1 MLYQIKLPF
10 KNFSVEFTR
19 VSFDCLGYFKTWCTL
34 QVCTFFK
41 VYQLVHYV
49 LKQPFLVLKSLWCLA
64 YNKCLAYELSCY
76 TYSLNY
82 GVKFEFY
89 LVLYLFIKTLI
100 RFLSDKNGCLTSLLY
115 NILYQLLSHIFTSY
129 FVFIFNKL
137 ISQTESKRYSMKGKS
152 EGTPRMFFPL
162 YTRVAPPIY
171 VPAKSFKLMALRS

>member
-1 MLYQIKLPF
+1 MYGFSIVMMKQVMLSQNGQFMLYQITLPF

-49 LKQPFLVLKSLWCLA
+49 LKQPFLVLKSFWCLA

-100 RFLSDKNGCLTSLLY
+100 RFLSDKNLG
-115 NILYQLLSHIFTSY
+115 FD
-129 FVFIFNKL
+129 
-137 ISQTESKRYSMKGKS
+137 
-152 EGTPRMFFPL
+152 
-162 YTRVAPPIY
+162 
-171 VPAKSFKLMALRS
+171 KSFI